1 MPMPGPA
8 RPVTD
13 GHPPDGEL
21 VRRIRIGDAS
31 AFNALVGRHLRPA
44 VRLATR
50 LLGDDDAA
58 EDVVQDSF
66 LAVLEAIDRFDDSRR
81 FAPWF
86 YQIVAN
92 RCSNVRRSASR
103 RPAEPIPAGLAADG
117 PGPEQHVERG
127 ALRDRLRAG
136 LATLPDRQREIL
148 MLYDVEGFSGPEI
161 ATMLEISPGTVRWHL
176 HQARAA
182 MREILGEEEEQ

>member
-1 MPMPGPA
+1 MRMPGRT

-13 GHPPDGEL
+13 GHPPDREL
-21 VRRIRIGDAS
+21 VRRTRIGDAS
-31 AFNALVGRHLRPA
+31 AFDALVGRHLRPA
-44 VRLATR
+44 IRLATR

-58 EDVVQDSF
+58 EDVVQESF
-66 LAVLEAIDRFDDSRR
+66 MAVLESIDRFDDSRR

-92 RCSNVRRSASR
+92 RCANARRSAAR
-103 RPAEPIPAGLAADG
+103 RPAEPIPAGLATDG
-117 PGPEQHVERG
+117 PGPERRAEQG
-127 ALRDRLRAG
+127 ALRDRLREG
-136 LATLPDRQREIL
+136 LAELPERQRQIL

-161 ATMLEISPGTVRWHL
+161 STMLGISPGTVRWHL

-182 MREILGEEEEQ
+182 MREILGEEE